1 MTKEDKAMLRRV
13 KVGAIIIFGLRLIDK
28 ETFADLMHFEKL
40 PHERQEE
47 LCVIIE
53 NLIPKN

>member
-1 MTKEDKAMLRRV
+1 MTKEEKVMLLRV
-13 KVGAIIIFGLRLIDK
+13 KVGAIIIFGLKLIDK
-28 ETFADLMHFEKL
+28 DTFADLMHFEKL

-47 LCVIIE
+47 LCRIIE